1 VKQEVNSC
9 VCKLSRLSAYLNTL
23 KVLLGQTQLMGQRMM
38 GVVGL
43 DQFVSRAAV
52 FSAFRISSSFLFFVS
67 ARKFKS
73 TCTVRMSHRNLLHSF
88 YEIFKKPIL
97 MYSSSEFRSLESGW
111 RSLDKMCGC
120 YLVTLSD
127 TYT

>member
-1 VKQEVNSC
+1 
-9 VCKLSRLSAYLNTL
+9 
-23 KVLLGQTQLMGQRMM
+23 
-38 GVVGL
+38 
-43 DQFVSRAAV
+43 
-52 FSAFRISSSFLFFVS
+52 
-67 ARKFKS
+67 
-73 TCTVRMSHRNLLHSF
+73 MSHRNLLHSF